1 MELGPLPANLHVSE
15 HPVVRDKLCELRATA
30 TPPRRFRGVVRDLT
44 QLLFYEAS
52 TDLETEPADVEA
64 PLGVARGRRLRG
76 PIALAPVMRA
86 GLGMAEALAQMLP
99 DAVIWHLGIRRDEA
113 TLDPIE
119 YYDAG
124 PGIARV
130 QTCLL
135 LDPMLATGGTA
146 AAACRLLK
154 RRGLASVRYVGL
166 IAAPEGVARLHCDH
180 PDVPIFVA
188 ALDEGLNEQ
197 GFILPGL
204 GDAGDRQY
212 GTE

>member
-1 MELGPLPANLHVSE
+1 MGSCPLPANVHVSD
-15 HPVVRDKLCELRATA
+15 HPVVGDKLCQLRAAT
-30 TPPRRFRGVVRDLT
+30 TPPDRFRGVVGDLT
-44 QLLFYEAS
+44 RLLFYEAS
-52 TDLETEPADVEA
+52 ADLATEPTDVKA
-64 PLGVARGRRLRG
+64 PLGIARGRRLRG

-86 GLGMAEALAQMLP
+86 GIGMAEALTQMLP
-99 DAVIWHLGIRRDEA
+99 DSVVWHLGIRRDEE
-113 TLDPIE
+113 TLNPIE

-124 PGIARV
+124 PDPRQV

-154 RRGLASVRYVGL
+154 RRGLARIRYVGL
-166 IAAPEGVARLHCDH
+166 IAAPEGVARLHDEH
-180 PDVPIFVA
+180 PDVPVFVA
-188 ALDEGLNEQ
+188 ALDDGLDER